1 MKKLLSV
8 ILAGALTVTAV
19 SPVMAA
25 SDAYKNAQTG
35 DVYYDFSYSD
45 AACTD
50 AEVYTGTASN
60 GYLSLTGT
68 ASLTNDVVKGK
79 VAKLDGTAS
88 VKLVKGNDKTPYND
102 KTNNVYT
109 RQTVV
114 YEFDFLAP
122 SGATVSMTVPDLY
135 SGEMFTLKADGSIAT
150 RNKMPDGSGETSAKW
165 KQGVWNH
172 LTVLQYTYTNHKSY
186 GELDVNSSEFYLNG
200 VLVGSAGNSGGRT
213 SFSNATWNN
222 AKISFN
228 AGEGSTY
235 VTGFAKYETTEA
247 ASKTDCVSQAYSI
260 SPTYRVA
267 ETGDVASE
275 LTSSNTAMAR
285 INSGTVFYKDTVA
298 TAADLLSYLTAS
310 NSGSIEV
317 YYNAGDGEAKAASDE
332 YDDVEIGWITKI
344 IALSASGDVCTY
356 YGVEQMASLDV
367 TFASTITENSV
378 EMTLAFAESDIA
390 TLADLKTAIACG
402 SGVSFKAYKGETE
415 IANDTDS
422 LVGITKVV
430 VADADQSATYT
441 VKYRTNT
448 IVYVDF
454 DANDY
459 ASYSEMLAALTEN
472 NSALWWRHNS
482 NEADLVDDAE
492 LGKKVL
498 KFTAKGSIWG
508 GLDAGA
514 NYQTDVKPGDTVVV
528 EATVQAPMTVT
539 NGDRLAFGSI
549 ELFKFNASG
558 KIETM
563 CGLSAGK
570 YTPGAWYHIVTTF
583 YLTDTGCY
591 PIYAYVNGEQGGTS
605 YFPRSNSSQ
614 NYNWWNTSGSGSGK
628 SAFRLMMNDS
638 MAVSSLKVW
647 STNGSYKEGD
657 DAVTLTSKNT
667 SVIVDSTAKSIGFTD
682 GEMTVADLLNAL
694 EAGGSANAFKA
705 DGTKLAAED
714 AATDAA
720 YVSVTSKSGVRVVRY
735 ATSFKDVVSSKY
747 TVGTSTIEGVL
758 QFTTRDQ
765 FLSHVAIDGDYE
777 LTMEGK
783 YIADGDLL
791 ATDNAEYTI
800 KLAKEAHNTG
810 SVLTGTAPSDATL
823 PSGASQGAYKAEED
837 GIHIALDVATVS
849 TVTDT
854 VRGSSVYKLVRT
866 NDGLNTRWNFV
877 ANDITNNGVGY
888 GALAE
893 DEIVNVEFAVMGSD
907 GINGGIV
914 ANGNWTFFIKDGVIG
929 INQNSTVPVSTG
941 TKYTNGEWMHV
952 AVSMKP
958 ASQGGIDSKI
968 YIDGMLAYE
977 GHSTTNNK
985 GSGLSLQ
992 LGAGVSSGT
1001 LYMDDIRYYKSETWG
1016 FDAEYKYGAGL
1027 TSKTSDVAVANGKIW
1042 LSSINTVLG
1051 TAFDESFT
1059 DANGTAKSTST
1070 ILNKGEVLYLKTGDI
1085 IKRYDVDEGTLGVS
1099 VSGADTKVTVNVG
1112 MIDYA
1117 RRPAVFVAVKDGSD
1131 KIVSIRK
1138 IVKENYADD
1147 TIVFEARE
1155 DVQNSQRATIYVW
1168 DSSLTSITSPVTV
1181 VSDHGYWGECLK
1193 IVD

>member
-8 ILAGALTVTAV
+8 ILAGAMAVTAV
-19 SPVMAA
+19 SPVLAS
-25 SDAYKNAQTG
+25 SDAYKTAQTG
-35 DVYYDFSYSD
+35 DKYYDFSYSD
-45 AACTD
+45 SACTD
-50 AEVYTGTASN
+50 VASYTSTGSN

-68 ASLTNDVVKGK
+68 ASLTNDVVKGQ
-79 VAKLDGTAS
+79 VAKLDGSAS
-88 VKLVKGNDKTPYND
+88 VNLVKGNDKTPYND
-102 KTNNVYT
+102 KSNGIYT

-114 YEFDFLAP
+114 YELDFLAP

-135 SGEMFTLKADGSIAT
+135 SGEMFTLKADGSIVT

-165 KQGVWNH
+165 EQGVWNH
-172 LTVLQYTYTNHKSY
+172 LTVLQYTYTNHQSY
-186 GELDVNSSEFYLNG
+186 GELDVNAAEYYLNG
-200 VLVGSAGNSGGRT
+200 TLIGSAGNSGGRVN
-213 SFSNATWNN
+213 FSNETWNN
-222 AKISFN
+222 AKITFN

-247 ASKTDCVSQAYSI
+247 TSRSDCVSKPYSI
-260 SPTYRVA
+260 SPTYLVA
-267 ETGDVASE
+267 DTGDVASE

-285 INSGTVFYKDTVA
+285 VNSGTVFYKDTVA
-298 TAADLLSYLTAS
+298 NATNLVKYLTAS

-332 YDDVEIGWITKI
+332 YDDVEIGWITKL

-378 EMTLAFAESDIA
+378 EMTLAFAEADIA

-402 SGVSFKAYKGETE
+402 SGVSFKAYKGDTE

-441 VKYRTNT
+441 VNYRTNT

-459 ASYSEMLAALTEN
+459 ASYSEMSAALTEN
-472 NSALWWRHNS
+472 NSVLWWRHNG
-482 NEADLVDDAE
+482 NDADLVDDAE

-514 NYQTDVKPGDTVVV
+514 DYQTDVKPGDTVVV

-539 NGDRLAFGSI
+539 NADRIAFGAT
-549 ELFKFNASG
+549 ELYKFNESDE
-558 KIETM
+558 IETM
-563 CGLSAGK
+563 CGLSAGTRYK

-591 PIYAYVNGEQGGTS
+591 PIYTYVNGEQGGS
-605 YFPRSNSSQ
+605 SHWPRSNGSM

-638 MAVSSLKVW
+638 MAVSSVKVW
-647 STNGSYKEGD
+647 STNKGYAEGD
-657 DAVTLTSKNT
+657 DAVTLTSKDA

-682 GEMTVADLLNAL
+682 GTMTVADLLNAL

-705 DGTKLAAED
+705 DGTKLAAEA

-758 QFTTRDQ
+758 QFTTKDQ
-765 FLSHVAIDGDYE
+765 FLKNVAIDGDYE
-777 LTMEGK
+777 LTMAGK
-783 YIADGDLL
+783 YIADGDVL
-791 ATDNAEYTI
+791 ATDNAEYQI

-823 PSGASQGAYKAEED
+823 PSGSSKGAYKAEED
-837 GIHIALDVATVS
+837 GIHISLDVATVT
-849 TVTDT
+849 TVTDA

-866 NDGLNTRWNFV
+866 NDGLNTRWNLV
-877 ANDITNNGVGY
+877 ANDITNNGNGY
-888 GALAE
+888 GKLAE
-893 DEIVNVEFAVMGSD
+893 DEIVNIEFAVMGPD

-914 ANGNWTFFIKDGVIG
+914 ANSNWTFFIKDGVIG
-929 INQNSTVPVSTG
+929 INQNATVPVPTG
-941 TKYTNGEWMHV
+941 RKYTNGEWMHV
-952 AVSMKP
+952 AVSMKA

-968 YIDGMLAYE
+968 YIDGVLAYE

-1016 FDAEYKYGAGL
+1016 FDADYKYGAGVK
-1027 TSKTSDVAVANGKIW
+1027 SAKSDVIVANEEIW
-1042 LSSINTVLG
+1042 I
-1051 TAFDESFT
+1051 
-1059 DANGTAKSTST
+1059 
-1070 ILNKGEVLYLKTGDI
+1070 TGDSTLADAVTAAATDVNGNALNLANVNEGEKIYVKTDEI
-1085 IKRYDVDEGTLGVS
+1085 IRGYTVKSEIPGWAVDASAKTIS
-1099 VSGADTKVTVNVG
+1099 VNIGSVDDTKNASVFAAGLDTNGKFTTIKKYSKASYTDDVITVDFTELN
-1112 MIDYA
+1112 
-1117 RRPAVFVAVKDGSD
+1117 
-1131 KIVSIRK
+1131 
-1138 IVKENYADD
+1138 
-1147 TIVFEARE
+1147 
-1155 DVQNSQRATIYVW
+1155 ATKAKLFAW
-1168 DSSLTSITSPVTV
+1168 DSSLSSLFNSVTV
-1181 VSDHGYWGECLK
+1181 ELDGEGLLGYA
-1193 IVD
+1193 D